1 MAPGLLRRAREP
13 AAMSIEILINASAHE
28 ARAAVVENGVL
39 QELFLERESR
49 RGLISNIY
57 KGRVSRV
64 LPGMQAAFIEIGM
77 QRTAFLH
84 ASDIFDPRHA
94 DTGIEPPRTEN
105 IRTLV
110 AEGND
115 ILVQVVKD
123 PLGTKG
129 ARLTTYITL
138 PSRYLVYMPQSRGVG
153 VSARIEDEVERER
166 LRAAVQAGLAPDE
179 NAGYIV
185 RTAAEDAPPEAL
197 LADMNYLRKLWQ
209 IVRNKGLRT
218 QPGNLVH
225 ADLPLHLR
233 VMRDLLRPAVD
244 RVLID
249 QANAHLEM
257 QEFAQTFMP
266 EAAQRLELYGESR
279 SVFELHNVEE
289 EIQKALDRKV
299 PLKSGGYVII
309 DQTEAMTTVDVN
321 TGAFVGHRN
330 LEETIFRTNLEA
342 AVAIARQLR
351 LRNLGGIIIIDFID
365 MEEPDHRR
373 QVIQALEK
381 ALSDDHVK
389 TNISSVSPLGLVE
402 MTRKRTRESLEHLL
416 CEPCPTC
423 EGRGFVKSAETVCYE
438 VFREIVRQSRQFDCK
453 GLMVLAHQDVIERLL
468 DEESSALGELELVTG
483 KPIRLQTE
491 ALYTVDQY
499 DVVLM

>member
-1 MAPGLLRRAREP
+1 
-13 AAMSIEILINASAHE
+13 MSTDILINASTHE

-39 QELFLERESR
+39 QEVFLERASR

-64 LPGMQAAFIEIGM
+64 LPGMQAAFIDIGLE
-77 QRTAFLH
+77 RTAFLH

-94 DTGIEPPRTEN
+94 STGIEPPHSEN
-105 IRTLV
+105 IRALV
-110 AEGND
+110 AEGNE

-138 PSRYLVYMPQSRGVG
+138 PSRYLVYMPQGRGVG
-153 VSARIEDEVERER
+153 VSARIEKESERER
-166 LRAAVQAGLAPDE
+166 LRAAVEGGALQQE
-179 NAGYIV
+179 NAGFIV
-185 RTAAEDAPPEAL
+185 RTAAEDGAAEAL
-197 LADMNYLRKLWQ
+197 RADMIYLRKLWEF
-209 IVRNKGLRT
+209 VRQKGLRT

-233 VMRDLLRPAVD
+233 VLRDLMRPDVEK
-244 RVLID
+244 VLID
-249 QANAHLEM
+249 QPSAHLEM
-257 QEFAQTFMP
+257 REFAASFMP
-266 EAAQRLELYGESR
+266 EALPRIDLYTDAR
-279 SVFELHNVEE
+279 PLFELHHVEE
-289 EIQKALDRKV
+289 EIQKALERQV
-299 PLKSGGYVII
+299 PLKSGGHLII
-309 DQTEAMTTVDVN
+309 DQTEAMTTIDVN

-342 AVAIARQLR
+342 AVTIARQLR

-365 MEEPDHRR
+365 MEESEHRR
-373 QVIQALEK
+373 QVIQALER
-381 ALSDDHVK
+381 ALNEDHVK

-416 CEPCPTC
+416 CHSCPTC
-423 EGRGFVKSAETVCYE
+423 EGRGFVKTVETVCYE
-438 VFREIVRQSRQFDCK
+438 IFREIVRQARQFECQQ
-453 GLMVLAHQDVIERLL
+453 LMVLAHQDVIERLL
-468 DEESSALGELELVTG
+468 DEESSALGELELMTG

-491 ALYTVDQY
+491 ALYTVAQY

>member
-1 MAPGLLRRAREP
+1 
-13 AAMSIEILINASAHE
+13 MSTEILINAGTHE

-39 QELFLERESR
+39 QEVFLERSSR

-64 LPGMQAAFIEIGM
+64 LPGMQAAFVEIGM
-77 QRTAFLH
+77 ERTAFLH
-84 ASDIFDPRHA
+84 ASDIFDPRHEA
-94 DTGIEPPRTEN
+94 TGIEAPRTEN
-105 IRTLV
+105 IRSLV
-110 AEGND
+110 AEGNE

-138 PSRYLVYMPQSRGVG
+138 PSRYLVYMPQGRGVG
-153 VSARIEDEVERER
+153 VSARIEDEAERER
-166 LRAAVQAGLAPDE
+166 LRSAVLAGLEPDE

-197 LADMNYLRKLWQ
+197 RADMIYLRRLWEF
-209 IVRNKGLRT
+209 VRQKGLRT
-218 QPGNLVH
+218 DPGHLVH

-233 VMRDLLRPAVD
+233 ILRDLLRPD
-244 RVLID
+244 FERVLVD
-249 QANAHLEM
+249 QANAHREM
-257 QEFAQTFMP
+257 REFAGAFIPEIMP
-266 EAAQRLELYGESR
+266 RIELYEER
-279 SVFELHNVEE
+279 RPIFELHHVEE

-299 PLKSGGYVII
+299 SLKSGGYLII
-309 DQTEAMTTVDVN
+309 DQTEAMTTIDVN

-342 AVAIARQLR
+342 AVTIARQLR

-365 MEEPDHRR
+365 MEEPEHRR
-373 QVIQALEK
+373 QVLQALER
-381 ALSDDHVK
+381 ALGDDHVK

-416 CEPCPTC
+416 CQACPTC
-423 EGRGFVKSAETVCYE
+423 EGRGFVKTAETVCYE
-438 VFREIVRQSRQFDCK
+438 VFREILRQARQFECQQ
-453 GLMVLAHQDVIERLL
+453 LMVLAHQDVIERLL

-483 KPIRLQTE
+483 IPIRLQAE
-491 ALYTVDQY
+491 SLYGVDQY

>member
-1 MAPGLLRRAREP
+1 MAGT
-13 AAMSIEILINASAHE
+13 MSTEILFNASIHE

-39 QELFLERESR
+39 HEVYLERASR

-64 LPGMQAAFIEIGM
+64 LPGMQAAFIEIGLE
-77 QRTAFLH
+77 RTAFLH
-84 ASDIFDPRHA
+84 ASDIFDPRHEG
-94 DTGIEPPRTEN
+94 TGIEAPRTEN

-110 AEGND
+110 AEGNE

-138 PSRYLVYMPQSRGVG
+138 PSRYLVYMPQGRGVG
-153 VSARIEDEVERER
+153 VSARIEDESERER
-166 LRAAVQAGLAPDE
+166 LRVAVRAGVDPDE
-179 NAGYIV
+179 SAGFIV

-197 LADMNYLRKLWQ
+197 RADMMYLRKLWEF
-209 IVRNKGLRT
+209 VREKGLRT
-218 QPGNLVH
+218 EPGNLVH

-233 VMRDLLRPAVD
+233 ILRDLLRPDVD

-249 QANAHLEM
+249 QPSAYREM
-257 QEFAQTFMP
+257 QEFASTFMP
-266 EAAQRLELYGESR
+266 DALPRIEMYVAGRP
-279 SVFELHNVEE
+279 VFELHNIEE
-289 EIQKALDRKV
+289 EIQRALDRKV
-299 PLKSGGYVII
+299 SLKSGGYLMI
-309 DQTEAMTTVDVN
+309 DQTEAMTTIDVN

-342 AVAIARQLR
+342 AVTIARQLR

-365 MEEPDHRR
+365 MEEPEHRR
-373 QVIQALEK
+373 QVIQALER

-416 CEPCPTC
+416 CQSCPTC
-423 EGRGFVKSAETVCYE
+423 EGRGFVKTAETVCYE
-438 VFREIVRQSRQFDCK
+438 VFREIVRQARQFECQQ
-453 GLMVLAHQDVIERLL
+453 LMVLAHQDVIERLL
-468 DEESSALGELELVTG
+468 DEESSALGELELITG

-491 ALYTVDQY
+491 SLYAVDQY

>member
-1 MAPGLLRRAREP
+1 MVVS
-13 AAMSIEILINASAHE
+13 AMSTEILVNASTHE

-39 QELFLERESR
+39 QEVFLERASR

-57 KGRVSRV
+57 KGRISRV
-64 LPGMQAAFIEIGM
+64 LPGMQAAFIEIGLE
-77 QRTAFLH
+77 RTAFLH
-84 ASDIFDPRHA
+84 ASDILDARHIEA
-94 DTGIEPPRTEN
+94 GIEAPRTES
-105 IRTLV
+105 IRALV
-110 AEGND
+110 SEGNE

-153 VSARIEDEVERER
+153 VSARIEGEAERER
-166 LRAAVQAGLAPDE
+166 LRAAVQAGVESEE

-197 LADMNYLRKLWQ
+197 LADMQYLRKLWEF
-209 IVRNKGLRT
+209 VRHKGLRT
-218 QPGNLVH
+218 EPGNLVH

-233 VMRDLLRPAVD
+233 VLRDMMRPAVD

-249 QANAHLEM
+249 QASAHREM
-257 QEFAQTFMP
+257 QDFAASFMP
-266 EAAQRLELYGESR
+266 AALPRLELYGGAR
-279 SVFELHNVEE
+279 PLFELHHVEE

-299 PLKSGGYVII
+299 SLKSGGYLII
-309 DQTEAMTTVDVN
+309 DQTESMTTIDVN

-342 AVAIARQLR
+342 AVTIARQLR

-365 MEEPDHRR
+365 MEEPEHRR

-416 CEPCPTC
+416 CQPCPTC
-423 EGRGFVKSAETVCYE
+423 EGRGFVKTAETVCYE
-438 VFREIVRQSRQFDCK
+438 VFRELVRQSRQFECQQ
-453 GLMVLAHQDVIERLL
+453 LMVLAHQDVIERLL
-468 DEESSALGELELVTG
+468 DEESSALGELELMTG

-491 ALYTVDQY
+491 ALYAVDQY

>member
-1 MAPGLLRRAREP
+1 
-13 AAMSIEILINASAHE
+13 MSTEILFNASIHE

-39 QELFLERESR
+39 HEVYLERASR

-64 LPGMQAAFIEIGM
+64 LPGMQAAFIEIGLE
-77 QRTAFLH
+77 RTAFLH
-84 ASDIFDPRHA
+84 ASDIFDPRHEG
-94 DTGIEPPRTEN
+94 TGIEAPRTEN

-110 AEGND
+110 AEGNE

-138 PSRYLVYMPQSRGVG
+138 PSRYLVYMPQGRGVG
-153 VSARIEDEVERER
+153 VSARIEDEGERER
-166 LRAAVQAGLAPDE
+166 LRAAVRAGVEPDE

-197 LADMNYLRKLWQ
+197 RTDMSYLRKLWEV
-209 IVRNKGLRT
+209 VREKGLRT
-218 QPGNLVH
+218 QPGQLVH

-233 VMRDLLRPAVD
+233 ILRDLLRPDVD

-249 QANAHLEM
+249 QPAAYREM
-257 QEFAQTFMP
+257 QEFASTFMP
-266 EAAQRLELYGESR
+266 DVLPRIELYAAGR
-279 SVFELHNVEE
+279 PVFELHNVEE

-299 PLKSGGYVII
+299 SLKSGGYLII
-309 DQTEAMTTVDVN
+309 DQTEAMTTIDVN

-342 AVAIARQLR
+342 AVTIARQLR

-365 MEEPDHRR
+365 MEEPEHRR
-373 QVIQALEK
+373 QVIQALER

-416 CEPCPTC
+416 CQPCPTC
-423 EGRGFVKSAETVCYE
+423 EGRGFVKTAETVCYE
-438 VFREIVRQSRQFDCK
+438 VFREVMRQARQFECQQ
-453 GLMVLAHQDVIERLL
+453 LMVLAHQDVIERLL
-468 DEESSALGELELVTG
+468 DEESSALGELELTTG

-491 ALYTVDQY
+491 ALYAVDQY

>member
-1 MAPGLLRRAREP
+1 
-13 AAMSIEILINASAHE
+13 MSTEILVNASTHE

-39 QELFLERESR
+39 QEVFLERTSR

-77 QRTAFLH
+77 ERTAFLH

-105 IRTLV
+105 IRSLV
-110 AEGND
+110 AEGNE

-138 PSRYLVYMPQSRGVG
+138 PSRYLVYMPKGRGVG
-153 VSARIEDEVERER
+153 VSARIENESERER
-166 LRAAVQAGLAPDE
+166 LRAAVQAGIEPGE

-185 RTAAEDAPPEAL
+185 RTAAEDASAEAVRN
-197 LADMNYLRKLWQ
+197 DMAYLRKLWEF
-209 IVRNKGLRT
+209 VRQTGLRT

-233 VMRDLLRPAVD
+233 VLRDLLRPDVD
-244 RVLID
+244 KVLID
-249 QANAHLEM
+249 QASAHREM
-257 QEFAQTFMP
+257 REFAAAFMP
-266 EAAQRLELYGESR
+266 DALPRIDLYSEARP
-279 SVFELHNVEE
+279 VFELHHVEE

-299 PLKSGGYVII
+299 SLKSGGYVII
-309 DQTEAMTTVDVN
+309 DQTEAMTTIDVN

-342 AVAIARQLR
+342 AVTIARQLR

-381 ALSDDHVK
+381 ALADDHVK
-389 TNISSVSPLGLVE
+389 TSISSVSPLGLVK

-416 CEPCPTC
+416 CQPCPTC
-423 EGRGFVKSAETVCYE
+423 EGRGFVKTAETVCYE
-438 VFREIVRQSRQFDCK
+438 VFREIVRQSRQFECQQ
-453 GLMVLAHQDVIERLL
+453 LMVLAHQDVIERLL
-468 DEESSALGELELVTG
+468 DEESSALGELELITG

>member
-1 MAPGLLRRAREP
+1 
-13 AAMSIEILINASAHE
+13 MSTEILINASLHE

-39 QELFLERESR
+39 QEVFLERASR

-64 LPGMQAAFIEIGM
+64 LPGMQAAFIEIGLE
-77 QRTAFLH
+77 RTAFLH

-105 IRTLV
+105 IRALV
-110 AEGND
+110 SEGD
-115 ILVQVVKD
+115 EILVQVVKD

-153 VSARIEDEVERER
+153 VSARIEDEAERER
-166 LRAAVQAGLAPDE
+166 LRSAVQAGVDASE

-185 RTAAEDAPPEAL
+185 RTAAEDAPPGAL
-197 LADMNYLRKLWQ
+197 LADMQYLRKLWQ
-209 IVRNKGLRT
+209 FVRHKGLRT
-218 QPGNLVH
+218 DPGNLVH

-233 VMRDLLRPAVD
+233 VLRDLLRPDVD

-249 QANAHLEM
+249 QANAHREM
-257 QEFAQTFMP
+257 LEFAATFMP
-266 EAAQRLELYGESR
+266 EAMSRLEPYGEAR
-279 SVFELHNVEE
+279 PLFELHHVEE

-299 PLKSGGYVII
+299 SLKSGGYVII

-342 AVAIARQLR
+342 AVTIARQLR

-365 MEEPDHRR
+365 MEEPEHRR
-373 QVIQALEK
+373 QVILALEK

-416 CEPCPTC
+416 CQACPTC
-423 EGRGFVKSAETVCYE
+423 EGRGFVKTAETVCYE
-438 VFREIVRQSRQFDCK
+438 VFREIVRQSRQFECQQ
-453 GLMVLAHQDVIERLL
+453 LMVLAHQDVIERLL
-468 DEESSALGELELVTG
+468 DEESSALGELELATG